1 MEIKKSLVSI
11 ILPCYNSE
19 KTILQT
25 LESIEN
31 QTYPNIEIIIV
42 NDGSS
47 DNTEDIVKKF
57 MSMSKKKNPLYNAI

>member
-57 MSMSKKKNPLYNAI
+57 VEECLI